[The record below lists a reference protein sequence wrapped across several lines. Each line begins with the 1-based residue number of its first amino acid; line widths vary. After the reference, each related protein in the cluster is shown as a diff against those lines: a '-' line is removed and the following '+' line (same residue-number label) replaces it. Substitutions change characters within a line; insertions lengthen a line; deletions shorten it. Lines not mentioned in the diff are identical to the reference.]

1 MANNKLHPRARTTPA
16 TRAEIKEL
24 YFKKGVKTS
33 EISKRFGVSQTTI
46 YKWIKRESNQDL
58 KMGTKTPNTVLSKF
72 EEQVICSVR
81 KNLLLSLDD
90 LYITLKDQI
99 PSLSRSNLHRCLQ
112 RHGLSNLKDME
123 EYKNRE
129 TNRVLE
135 KEQEQIL
142 KDRKKNNPYGNKFE
156 DYEIGFVH
164 IDITTIFL
172 TKEEKYYLYV
182 AIDRVSK
189 YVHYK
194 VYDQQTRET
203 AIDFLKEVYNMF
215 PFKIHTILTDNGIQ
229 FTNTTFKGFKEI
241 KEQIKELEEEIRLEK
256 EEEKEMQKNKEI
268 TNVVNKETNQNINN
282 GTINEI
288 IDNETNK
295 EKMNNNKLQT
305 LIELKKLYKDK
316 LKSEFTLE
324 CQKLGIEHRTTKPK
338 HPWTNGQVEVFNRF
352 IKDNTVNKYKYISKE
367 QLVTHL
373 DNLLIAYNFAKRL
386 VSLKYITPYQKM
398 LEIYNN
404 KDLNK
409 DNRLFN
415 SEPTNYLLGRNS

>member
-1 MANNKLHPRARTTPA
+1 MGNISLHKSARTTPA
-16 TRAEIKEL
+16 TRTEIKKL
-24 YFKKGVKTS
+24 YFDEGVKTS

-58 KMGTKTPNTVLSKF
+58 KMGTKTPNTVLNKF
-72 EEQVICSVR
+72 EEQIVCSVR

-90 LYITLKDQI
+90 LYVTLKDQI
-99 PSLSRSNLHRCLQ
+99 PKLSRSNLHRCLQ
-112 RHGLSNLKDME
+112 RHGLSNLKDIDA
-123 EYKNRE
+123 YKDKE

-142 KDRKKNNPYGNKFE
+142 KDRRKNNLHGNKFE

-164 IDITTIFL
+164 MDITTIFL

-194 VYDQQTRET
+194 IYDQQTRET
-203 AIDFLKEVYNMF
+203 AIDFLKEICNVF

-229 FTNTTFKGFKEI
+229 FTNTTFKGFKEVKKI
-241 KEQIKELEEEIRLEK
+241 IKELEQEIELEKIEKEK
-256 EEEKEMQKNKEI
+256 EEKNKNINNKVINEKIDNEI
-268 TNVVNKETNQNINN
+268 NKET
-282 GTINEI
+282 
-288 IDNETNK
+288 
-295 EKMNNNKLQT
+295 MNNNKLQT
-305 LIELKKLYKDK
+305 LIDLKKLYKNK
-316 LKSEFTLE
+316 LKSEFTIE
-324 CQKLGIEHRTTKPK
+324 CEKLGIEHRTTKPK

-352 IKDNTVNKYKYISKE
+352 IKDNTVNKFKYISKE

-373 DNLLIAYNFAKRL
+373 HNLLIAYNFAKRL
-386 VSLKYITPYQKM
+386 VSLKYITPYQKI

-404 KDLNK
+404 KDLNTN
-409 DNRLFN
+409 NRLFN
-415 SEPTNYLLGRNS
+415 SEPVNHLMGLNTRVKFA

>member
-1 MANNKLHPRARTTPA
+1 MAKNTLHPRARTTPA

-142 KDRKKNNPYGNKFE
+142 KDRKKNNPHGNKFE

-256 EEEKEMQKNKEI
+256 EEEIRLEKEEEKKEEKEMQKNKKI

-398 LEIYNN
+398 LYKFKHIWE
-404 KDLNK
+404 
-409 DNRLFN
+409 
-415 SEPTNYLLGRNS
+415 NYIEK

>member
-142 KDRKKNNPYGNKFE
+142 KDRKKNNPHGNKFE

-256 EEEKEMQKNKEI
+256 EEKYQWMQSAWNKNK
-268 TNVVNKETNQNINN
+268 
-282 GTINEI
+282 
-288 IDNETNK
+288 
-295 EKMNNNKLQT
+295 
-305 LIELKKLYKDK
+305 KKKK
-316 LKSEFTLE
+316 KKKK
-324 CQKLGIEHRTTKPK
+324 CKKTKK
-338 HPWTNGQVEVFNRF
+338 
-352 IKDNTVNKYKYISKE
+352 
-367 QLVTHL
+367 
-373 DNLLIAYNFAKRL
+373 
-386 VSLKYITPYQKM
+386 
-398 LEIYNN
+398 
-404 KDLNK
+404 
-409 DNRLFN
+409 
-415 SEPTNYLLGRNS
+415 

>member
-1 MANNKLHPRARTTPA
+1 MAKNTLHPRARTTPA

-142 KDRKKNNPYGNKFE
+142 KDRKKNNPHGNKFE

-256 EEEKEMQKNKEI
+256 EEEIRLEKEEEKEEEKEMQKNKKI

-386 VSLKYITPYQKM
+386 VSLKSTPTLFFKSTK
-398 LEIYNN
+398 NN
-404 KDLNK
+404 LCKVV
-409 DNRLFN
+409 
-415 SEPTNYLLGRNS
+415 

>member
-1 MANNKLHPRARTTPA
+1 M
-16 TRAEIKEL
+16 
-24 YFKKGVKTS
+24 S
-33 EISKRFGVSQTTI
+33 EI
-46 YKWIKRESNQDL
+46 
-58 KMGTKTPNTVLSKF
+58 
-72 EEQVICSVR
+72 
-81 KNLLLSLDD
+81 
-90 LYITLKDQI
+90 
-99 PSLSRSNLHRCLQ
+99 
-112 RHGLSNLKDME
+112 
-123 EYKNRE
+123 
-129 TNRVLE
+129 
-135 KEQEQIL
+135 
-142 KDRKKNNPYGNKFE
+142 
-156 DYEIGFVH
+156 
-164 IDITTIFL
+164 
-172 TKEEKYYLYV
+172 
-182 AIDRVSK
+182 
-189 YVHYK
+189 
-194 VYDQQTRET
+194 
-203 AIDFLKEVYNMF
+203 
-215 PFKIHTILTDNGIQ
+215 
-229 FTNTTFKGFKEI
+229 
-241 KEQIKELEEEIRLEK
+241 
-256 EEEKEMQKNKEI
+256 
-268 TNVVNKETNQNINN
+268 NKETNQNINN

-316 LKSEFTLE
+316 WKSEFTLE

-415 SEPTNYLLGRNS
+415 SEPTNYLLGRNTRA